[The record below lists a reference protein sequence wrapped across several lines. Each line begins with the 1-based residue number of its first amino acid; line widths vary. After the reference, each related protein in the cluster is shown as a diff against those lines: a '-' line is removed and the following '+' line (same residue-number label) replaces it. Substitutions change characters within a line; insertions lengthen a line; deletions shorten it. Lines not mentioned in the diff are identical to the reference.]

1 MMYIAANAATSF
13 ARDTLIAPLRSG
25 VCGHYSHD
33 DRRVVHITTMA
44 MDGDLEALA
53 QQALELD
60 SLSPLIEHDPAE
72 CETCSEYQAEFLT
85 FARGALPKLAQAYI
99 ELRRSSL
106 EAFENAKL
114 RGRFL
119 DDLQEENERL
129 EKELAAREAELDEL
143 QREPQKKGWLR

>member
-1 MMYIAANAATSF
+1 
-13 ARDTLIAPLRSG
+13 
-25 VCGHYSHD
+25 
-33 DRRVVHITTMA
+33 MA

-53 QQALELD
+53 QKALELD

-85 FARGALPKLAQAYI
+85 FAREAMPKLAQGYI
-99 ELRRSSL
+99 ELMRTSL

-119 DDLQEENERL
+119 ADLEEENERL
-129 EKELAAREAELDEL
+129 QKELTAREAELEEL
-143 QREPQKKGWLR
+143 QAQPPKRKWLR

>member
-1 MMYIAANAATSF
+1 
-13 ARDTLIAPLRSG
+13 
-25 VCGHYSHD
+25 
-33 DRRVVHITTMA
+33 MA

-53 QQALELD
+53 QKALELD

-85 FARGALPKLAQAYI
+85 FAREALPTLAKGYL
-99 ELRRSSL
+99 ELKRTSF

-129 EKELAAREAELDEL
+129 EKELAAREAELEEL
-143 QREPQKKGWLR
+143 MREPAKKGWLR

>member
-1 MMYIAANAATSF
+1 
-13 ARDTLIAPLRSG
+13 
-25 VCGHYSHD
+25 
-33 DRRVVHITTMA
+33 MA

-72 CETCSEYQAEFLT
+72 CETCSEYQAEFLA
-85 FARGALPKLAQAYI
+85 FARQALPKLAQGYI

-119 DDLQEENERL
+119 DDLQEDNDRL
-129 EKELAAREAELDEL
+129 QKELTAREAELEEL
-143 QREPQKKGWLR
+143 QREPERKGWLR